1 MGWIKSI
8 GLCYKRTGYFL
19 LDRIEQSSC
28 TRRFIKFSSFFFSFS
43 TFFHTQKKTWT
54 PCVKKRRTPWR
65 VKVLISLHHR
75 FPIFYLEFFDWAK
88 DEGERKKRNRKE
100 KTRSGARARHT
111 REDEDGL
118 GFLPFIFRLLT
129 FLFFLFLPSVGKV
142 CPTPPPIL
150 FLKVESNSLVWD
162 IRWVHFGQLKWP
174 AV

>member
-28 TRRFIKFSSFFFSFS
+28 TRRFIKFSSFLSLFLHFS
-43 TFFHTQKKTWT
+43 THKKTWT

-100 KTRSGARARHT
+100 KTRSGARARHKRRRRWIRISSFYFSVT
-111 REDEDGL
+111 DV
-118 GFLPFIFRLLT
+118 P
-129 FLFFLFLPSVGKV
+129 LFFFF
-142 CPTPPPIL
+142 PTL
-150 FLKVESNSLVWD
+150 GRQSLSYTSPHSFSQSG
-162 IRWVHFGQLKWP
+162 I
-174 AV
+174 